1 MKALYPASNDIPN
14 LPDAHI
20 ALKIARHSRC
30 SSCSTCF
37 GLHPPSGW
45 RVSLDTPDGTD
56 SDDDDEPASL
66 YLNQCG
72 CGHGVT
78 AHGADMSAI
87 GNEEFARR
95 GRVAVR
101 LDELLEVSGR
111 FNVS

>member
-1 MKALYPASNDIPN
+1 MGI
-14 LPDAHI
+14 DAG
-20 ALKIARHSRC
+20 ARA
-30 SSCSTCF
+30 
-37 GLHPPSGW
+37 PSAKLVAPY
-45 RVSLDTPDGTD
+45 RR
-56 SDDDDEPASL
+56 
-66 YLNQCG
+66 CG

-111 FNVS
+111 FDVS